1 MHSRREGPMKAE
13 ATDRR
18 GEKAALEAEI
28 RRRRRAVLVVNTR
41 SRRGARFYSEARR
54 RLTEAGMVLDA
65 AYPVR
70 HAERLPEIVR
80 LALGQ
85 GHRFIIIGGGD
96 GTISSVVDHFAYDKV
111 VFGVLPL
118 GTANSFART
127 LGIPLDL
134 PGAIDVLLNGKVA
147 DVDLGRIDGDYFANG
162 ASIGLPAAVG
172 RATPPGLKRWLGRAG
187 YAIVAVN
194 ELLHHQPFRCS
205 VTRDGETRTVEA
217 LDVRIANGAYQGG
230 VLVAGDASV
239 ESGEIVVHIL
249 KGKSRWQ
256 LVREW
261 ARAAAG
267 APFAPGDME
276 DLRAR
281 ALRIETVPVQDVAID
296 GEVVTRTPID
306 VSVARNA
313 LLVMVPQGFEDRHP
327 D

>member
-1 MHSRREGPMKAE
+1 MEPE

-18 GEKAALEAEI
+18 REKAALEADI
-28 RRRRRAVLVVNTR
+28 RRTRRAVLVVNTR

-80 LALGQ
+80 FALGQ
-85 GHRFIIIGGGD
+85 GHRFVIIGGGD
-96 GTISSVVDHFAYDKV
+96 GTISSVVDHFAYDEV

-134 PGAIDVLLNGKVA
+134 AGAIDVLLQGKVA

-187 YAIVAVN
+187 YAVVAVN
-194 ELLHHQPFRCS
+194 ELLHHEPFRCS
-205 VTRDGETRTVEA
+205 VTMDGETRTVEA

-239 ESGEIVVHIL
+239 ESGEIVLHIL
-249 KGKSRWQ
+249 KGASRWQ

-261 ARAAAG
+261 ARVAAG
-267 APFAPGDME
+267 APFAPGDVE

-281 ALRIETVPVQDVAID
+281 ALRIETDPVQDVAID

-313 LLVMVPQGFEDRHP
+313 LLVMVPQSFEDR
-327 D
+327 DRD